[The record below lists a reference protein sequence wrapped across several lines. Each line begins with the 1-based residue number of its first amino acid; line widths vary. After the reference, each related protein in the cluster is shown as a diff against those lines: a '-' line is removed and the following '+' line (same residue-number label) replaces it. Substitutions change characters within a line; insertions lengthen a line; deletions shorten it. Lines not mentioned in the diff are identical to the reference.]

1 MKKLNSILLL
11 VSLLSF
17 GASAVADTDVGALID
32 KAEQTRLQAVAAGF
46 EWTATEGLIN
56 SAREALQA
64 DKSELATTLTNKA
77 LKQAENGLK
86 QAKYADEHW
95 QEYLP

>member
-1 MKKLNSILLL
+1 MKKTHSILML

-17 GASAVADTDVGALID
+17 SVLAVADTDINALID
-32 KAEQTRLQAVAAGF
+32 KAEQTRLQAVVAGF

-64 DKSELATTLTNKA
+64 DKSELATTLANKA

-95 QEYLP
+95 QDYLP